1 MKKIT
6 NLFREM
12 INAALDSAD
21 KITGTDMYYKKAV
34 IYSELAKALALT
46 EQVDY
51 SSETTEN
58 VNEEETVAKGSED
71 KARDPNYDSTTGTIN
86 KLKTKESKDSLK
98 KKTTS
103 KTNDVKEEKEEKE
116 EVKKNEEL
124 TDEWNNYSR
133 NLFKEELE
141 KISEHKDFL
150 GEKLLNGFVS
160 EYTEGIFKTVDEGIN
175 PLNVKGF
182 CAYLDSFKDYIDILK
197 YINNNYD
204 NGIEQCVVN
213 AYSGKINKLEDVPVD
228 QFVDFVKICQ
238 SYIGE
243 NESSQN

>member
-103 KTNDVKEEKEEKE
+103 KTNDVKEEKEE
-116 EVKKNEEL
+116 L
-124 TDEWNNYSR
+124 TDEWNDYSR

-204 NGIEQCVVN
+204 NGVEQCVVN

-228 QFVDFVKICQ
+228 QFVDFVKLCQ

-243 NESSQN
+243 NESNQN

>member
-103 KTNDVKEEKEEKE
+103 KTNDVKEEKEE
-116 EVKKNEEL
+116 VKKNEEL
-124 TDEWNNYSR
+124 TDEWNDYSR

-182 CAYLDSFKDYIDILK
+182 CAYLDSFKYYIDILK

-228 QFVDFVKICQ
+228 HFVDFVKVCQ
-238 SYIGE
+238 SYISE

>member
-71 KARDPNYDSTTGTIN
+71 KARDPNCDSATGTIN

-103 KTNDVKEEKEEKE
+103 KTNDVKEEKEE
-116 EVKKNEEL
+116 VKKNEEL
-124 TDEWNNYSR
+124 TDEWNDYSR

-228 QFVDFVKICQ
+228 QFVDFVKVCQ
-238 SYIGE
+238 SYISE

>member
-58 VNEEETVAKGSED
+58 VNEEETVVKGSED
-71 KARDPNYDSTTGTIN
+71 KARDPNCDSATGTIN

-103 KTNDVKEEKEEKE
+103 KTNDVKEEKEE
-116 EVKKNEEL
+116 VKKNEEL
-124 TDEWNNYSR
+124 TDEWNDYSR

-204 NGIEQCVVN
+204 NGIEQCVVT
-213 AYSGKINKLEDVPVD
+213 AYNGEINKLEDVPVD
-228 QFVDFVKICQ
+228 HFVDFVKLCQ

>member
-124 TDEWNNYSR
+124 TDEWNDYSR

-160 EYTEGIFKTVDEGIN
+160 EYTEGIFKTVDEGII

-204 NGIEQCVVN
+204 NGIKQCVVN

>member
-71 KARDPNYDSTTGTIN
+71 KARDPNYDSATGTIN

-103 KTNDVKEEKEEKE
+103 KTNDVKEEKEE
-116 EVKKNEEL
+116 VKK
-124 TDEWNNYSR
+124 TKS
-133 NLFKEELE
+133 
-141 KISEHKDFL
+141 
-150 GEKLLNGFVS
+150 
-160 EYTEGIFKTVDEGIN
+160 
-175 PLNVKGF
+175 
-182 CAYLDSFKDYIDILK
+182 
-197 YINNNYD
+197 
-204 NGIEQCVVN
+204 
-213 AYSGKINKLEDVPVD
+213 
-228 QFVDFVKICQ
+228 
-238 SYIGE
+238 
-243 NESSQN
+243 

>member
-1 MKKIT
+1 MEKIT

-124 TDEWNNYSR
+124 TDEWNDYSR

-204 NGIEQCVVN
+204 NGIKQCVVN

>member
-1 MKKIT
+1 MEKIT

-103 KTNDVKEEKEEKE
+103 KTNDVKEEKEE
-116 EVKKNEEL
+116 VKKNEEL
-124 TDEWNNYSR
+124 TDEWNDYSR

-228 QFVDFVKICQ
+228 HFVAFVKLCQ
-238 SYIGE
+238 SYIDE
-243 NESSQN
+243 SNESSQN

>member
-103 KTNDVKEEKEEKE
+103 KINDVKEEKEEKE

-124 TDEWNNYSR
+124 TDEWNDYSR

-204 NGIEQCVVN
+204 NGIKQCVVN

>member
-71 KARDPNYDSTTGTIN
+71 KARDPNCDSATGTIN

-103 KTNDVKEEKEEKE
+103 KTNDVKEEKEE
-116 EVKKNEEL
+116 VKKNEEL
-124 TDEWNNYSR
+124 TDEWNDYSR

-204 NGIEQCVVN
+204 NGIEECVVH

-228 QFVDFVKICQ
+228 QFVDFVKVCQ
-238 SYIGE
+238 SYIAAS
-243 NESSQN
+243 NESSKN

>member
-98 KKTTS
+98 KKATS
-103 KTNDVKEEKEEKE
+103 KTNDVKEEKEE
-116 EVKKNEEL
+116 L
-124 TDEWNNYSR
+124 TDEWNDYSR

-204 NGIEQCVVN
+204 NGVEQCVVN

-228 QFVDFVKICQ
+228 QFVDFVKLCQ
-238 SYIGE
+238 SYISE